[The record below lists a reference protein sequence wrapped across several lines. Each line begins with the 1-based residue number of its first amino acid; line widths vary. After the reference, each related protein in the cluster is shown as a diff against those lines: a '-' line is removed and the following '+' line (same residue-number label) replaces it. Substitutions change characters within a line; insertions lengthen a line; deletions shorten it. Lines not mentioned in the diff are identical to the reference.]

1 MDDIAEVVE
10 EQPWV
15 TVEYGEHTLM
25 VRAGGAWVMTTTAA
39 LEPQIDAVRA
49 GPEPAAVVDVSDVSR
64 MDTTGAWLLY
74 KVARLLR
81 QAGQDV
87 SFKGADPIQ
96 QSLLDAVS
104 ANDNPCAIAPPA
116 RNSLLRQVEEVGMGT
131 ISVVTAFGALLSF
144 LGLVLARFLGAL
156 RHWDR
161 LRLAP
166 LVHQMEHVGLKA
178 MPIVGL
184 ISFLIGAVIVNQ
196 GAVQLRKFGADVLV
210 VDMLAISQLREL
222 GILLTAI
229 IVAGRSGSA
238 FTAQIGSMNL
248 HEEIDAMK
256 TLGLNPIDLLVLPR
270 LLALVLMLPLLTFY
284 ADLMGLLGG
293 GLMAWVTLDISPGTF
308 LTQLGEAA
316 TMTDFMVGFIKAPV
330 FAIVI
335 AVCGCFE
342 GMSVR
347 GGAEAVGHHTTRS
360 VVESIFLVIVLNALF
375 AVFFTTIGW

>member
-15 TVEYGEHTLM
+15 TVEYGEDTLM
-25 VRAGGAWVMTTTAA
+25 VRAGGAWVMTTTAV
-39 LEPQIDAVRA
+39 LEPQVDAVRA

-74 KVARLLR
+74 KVARVLR
-81 QAGQDV
+81 LAGQDV

-96 QSLLDAVS
+96 KSLLDAVS
-104 ANDNPCAIAPPA
+104 ANDNPCAIEPPA
-116 RNSLLRQVEEVGMGT
+116 RNSLLRQVEDVGVGT
-131 ISVVTAFGALLSF
+131 VGVATALGALVSF
-144 LGLVLARFLGAL
+144 LGLVLARLFGAL
-156 RHWDR
+156 RQWDR
-161 LRLAP
+161 IRLAP

-293 GLMAWVTLDISPGTF
+293 GLMAWATLDISPGTF

-347 GGAEAVGHHTTRS
+347 GGAESVGHHTTRS